1 VDNLIQ
7 NLSAHPLIVI
17 VIAAIGLLIVYFL
30 FKQLLKL
37 ALLFLLV
44 FLAVGGYFYIKDPE
58 KMPQNMMEA
67 LEKARIETGK
77 AVETGKTA
85 YEKGK
90 AIAEVGRE
98 AYSQGK
104 TIAEKGKKLAEGM
117 DNLRIGKD
125 GKTEKSAEA
134 GDGGKERK

>member
-1 VDNLIQ
+1 MDNLIQ

-17 VIAAIGLLIVYFL
+17 VIVAIGLLIVYFL

-77 AVETGKTA
+77 AVE
-85 YEKGK
+85 KGK

-134 GDGGKERK
+134 GDGGKKGK